1 MINQHQAASV
11 PTRLS
16 GRDAEVPCRGR
27 RMNQNSLAL
36 RIRIV
41 IALGPAVR
49 LGGKDGGNGT
59 RAPRSFFPVTT
70 GDVPLMPG
78 ACLAKLQWRDRVLL
92 FFPVIYR
99 TRGAEAGAMPGKTAK
114 GVPVIF
120 SCCLQDARLSTYG

>member
-49 LGGKDGGNGT
+49 LGGKDGGIGT
-59 RAPRSFFPVTT
+59 RAPRSFFPLTYRRRAVDA
-70 GDVPLMPG
+70 GS
-78 ACLAKLQWRDRVLL
+78 LL
-92 FFPVIYR
+92 
-99 TRGAEAGAMPGKTAK
+99 GKTAM
-114 GVPVIF
+114 
-120 SCCLQDARLSTYG
+120 A

>member
-1 MINQHQAASV
+1 MIKQHQAASV

-49 LGGKDGGNGT
+49 LGGKDA
-59 RAPRSFFPVTT
+59 RAPRSFFPVTYRRRAVDA
-70 GDVPLMPG
+70 GS
-78 ACLAKLQWRDRVLL
+78 LL
-92 FFPVIYR
+92 
-99 TRGAEAGAMPGKTAK
+99 GKTAM
-114 GVPVIF
+114 
-120 SCCLQDARLSTYG
+120 A